1 MEKVMEYLCYHGVN
15 IDSNSGNK
23 MLNRS
28 EMRAKALDM
37 IENTRKDT
45 CSNTRLTKVDGI
57 AWWKF
62 ISLCLPINY
71 ERALIHRKIKED
83 MIIGDLDGIERL
95 NINDYFELYNLPRVT
110 AENGIISVNG
120 IPKVRYANRMNYFR
134 ERNIFTIAHHDKRF
148 YVWKKVQ
155 LEKCQNGHCAW
166 CNKLIKTK
174 EAEVDHVLPLIF
186 FGKNEPWNMVV
197 CCKDCNK
204 MKAADVSG
212 WNEGGDR
219 LIRNKKPSW
228 IKKNSYD
235 ALMKK
240 VLIEAEKKYDDEK
253 EEERGAV
260 MYVRQRVAA

>member
-1 MEKVMEYLCYHGVN
+1 MEKVMEYLCYHGVD
-15 IDSNSGNK
+15 IADNSGSK

-37 IENTRKDT
+37 IKNTRKDI
-45 CSNTRLTKVDGI
+45 SSTRLTKIDGV
-57 AWWKF
+57 AWWEF
-62 ISLCLPINY
+62 IRLCLPINY

-83 MIIGDLDGIERL
+83 MTIGDLDGIERL

-134 ERNIFTIAHHDKRF
+134 QRDIFMITHYDKRYF
-148 YVWKKVQ
+148 VWKKVQ
-155 LEKCQNGHCAW
+155 LEECQNGHCAW
-166 CNKLIKTK
+166 CNKPIQAK

-197 CCKDCNK
+197 CCKECNK
-204 MKAADVSG
+204 TKAADVSG
-212 WNEGGDR
+212 WNEAGDR
-219 LIRNKKPSW
+219 LIGNKKPSW
-228 IKKNSYD
+228 IKKNRCD
-235 ALMKK
+235 ALIKK
-240 VLIEAEKKYDDEK
+240 ALIEAEKKYDEK

-260 MYVRQRVAA
+260 MYVRQRAVA

>member
-37 IENTRKDT
+37 IKNARKDI
-45 CSNTRLTKVDGI
+45 SSTRLTKIDGV
-57 AWWKF
+57 AWWEF
-62 ISLCLPINY
+62 IRLCLPINY
-71 ERALIHRKIKED
+71 ERALVHRKIKED

-235 ALMKK
+235 VLMKK

-260 MYVRQRVAA
+260 MYIRQRVAA